1 MWCWQMQM
9 TNSIAVAI
17 RSYGNS
23 YTYAIDIR
31 GYEPLLQ

>member
-1 MWCWQMQM
+1 MWFWQMQM

-23 YTYAIDIR
+23 YTCTIDIR

>member
-1 MWCWQMQM
+1 MWYWRMRM
-9 TNSIAVAI
+9 TNSIAAAS

-23 YTYAIDIR
+23 YIYTIDIR